1 MEGPVTEM
9 REWWANV
16 YVRDGKTSVGTSAW
30 FMHADRETADEQG
43 AWIGGGLSPDIAFR
57 IHVRLKPEG
66 APKRYASEANRRA
79 WERNSEWCRGWV
91 KEGIHPEVL
100 GSDDE

>member
-1 MEGPVTEM
+1 MTEM

-16 YVRDGKTSVGTSAW
+16 YAASY
-30 FMHADRETADEQG
+30 
-43 AWIGGGLSPDIAFR
+43 GGLIYGREHPTRKAAAIPMGKVKECDPSMPAFR

-79 WERNSEWCRGWV
+79 WEKMPALCREFVECGCNPRSL
-91 KEGIHPEVL
+91 I
-100 GSDDE
+100 